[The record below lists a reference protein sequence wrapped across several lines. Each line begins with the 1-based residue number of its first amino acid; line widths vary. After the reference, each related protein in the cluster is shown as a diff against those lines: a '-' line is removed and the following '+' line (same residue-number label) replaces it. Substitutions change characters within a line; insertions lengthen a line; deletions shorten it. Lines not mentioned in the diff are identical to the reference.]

1 MVIKQTVKE
10 RGYIYIWMLFA
21 VMLTGVMLAAA
32 GLVWQ
37 TEVRREKEQELL
49 FAGDQFRQAIE
60 SYYNA
65 SQTAVEGSGRYPE
78 SLEQL
83 LKDERLPG
91 IKRHLRKIYNDPLT
105 NSRDWGL
112 IRQED
117 GGITG
122 VYSLSTDR
130 PIKQAN
136 FSAEYAAFESAESYQ
151 SWKFTPAG
159 GSADGQGMQQTG
171 DQKNSL
177 GGAVLTPQFPAAS
190 FDPLSQNQ
198 SAPDTGIRQLSRNPV
213 ERPIGQ

>member
-1 MVIKQTVKE
+1 MVIKQTGKE

-37 TEVRREKEQELL
+37 TEIRREKEQELL
-49 FAGDQFRQAIE
+49 FAGDQFKRAIE

-65 SQTAVEGSGRYPE
+65 SQAAVEGGGGYPE

-83 LKDERLPG
+83 LKDERLPD
-91 IKRHLRKIYNDPLT
+91 IRRHLRKIYNDPLT

-112 IRQED
+112 IRQEN

-136 FSAEYAAFESAESYQ
+136 FPAEYAAFENAESYQ
-151 SWKFTPAG
+151 SWKFTPVAS
-159 GSADGQGMQQTG
+159 SANGQGVQQTG
-171 DQKNSL
+171 NQ
-177 GGAVLTPQFPAAS
+177 GGAVLTPQLPAAS
-190 FDPLSQNQ
+190 FNPLSQNQ
-198 SAPDTGIRQLSRNPV
+198 SAPGASIRQPSRNPA
-213 ERPIGQ
+213 EQPIGQ